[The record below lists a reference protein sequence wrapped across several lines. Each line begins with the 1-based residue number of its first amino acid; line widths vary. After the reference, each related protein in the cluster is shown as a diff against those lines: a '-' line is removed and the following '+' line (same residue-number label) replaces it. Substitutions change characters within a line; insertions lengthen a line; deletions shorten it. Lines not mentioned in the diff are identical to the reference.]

1 MRRKY
6 NHVLL
11 RGCPYFYLL
20 LLLLLLSLLLFVAV
34 KGNLSKYFLYIGER
48 NFKLIS
54 TYIQAYIK
62 HKMIRNL
69 KKKIENVIG
78 VIRSIKS
85 MKGRQYNGQKKKG
98 ERTKNDIQNVVVL
111 LLTCK

>member
-11 RGCPYFYLL
+11 RGCLYFYLL
-20 LLLLLLSLLLFVAV
+20 LLLLLLLLLFVAV

-69 KKKIENVIG
+69 KKKL
-78 VIRSIKS
+78 RMS
-85 MKGRQYNGQKKKG
+85 
-98 ERTKNDIQNVVVL
+98 
-111 LLTCK
+111 